1 MGKNLK
7 TKNSYET
14 SYLNCHDCK
23 DIPNTK
29 ENEKDGSIKN
39 LIKRLMRNVCI
50 STNYAWSSL

>member
-39 LIKRLMRNVCI
+39 LIKRIMRNACI
-50 STNYAWSSL
+50 STNYA